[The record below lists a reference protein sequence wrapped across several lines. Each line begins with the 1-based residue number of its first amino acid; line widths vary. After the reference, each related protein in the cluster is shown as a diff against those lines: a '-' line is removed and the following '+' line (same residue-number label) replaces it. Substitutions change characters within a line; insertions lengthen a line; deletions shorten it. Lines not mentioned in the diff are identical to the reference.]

1 MLSWM
6 VLLSSPL
13 TASARGGLL
22 VVWLLLACG
31 AERAHSVERSQAAAS
46 GIACR
51 GHVAAT
57 LPLPGVKPEETRLD
71 YWLARYSPAELDRP
85 LLNEAEIAAYNTRI
99 GRRQGHNDYSQRDLR
114 VPHSQL
120 ELHVELNERLS
131 HQRSELEAGQ
141 LVKLDG
147 SALSREEVAVF
158 ESAVSFQPPSQ
169 RVVLEPVLLRC
180 GPLNAGLYRP
190 SEPAPQP
197 AYDHNACGPL
207 AAQEPVELLGRAANG
222 MWLLRTR
229 YSLGFLAPD
238 AALSEPIPAAYSE
251 AFLGTDR
258 VIAAP
263 ASRLTAAPSGKT
275 VELERETALAVS
287 RDGSPVLAT
296 RGGFVRLQK
305 NPTLTPQARPLTRR
319 SLLTAAFSK
328 LGQVYGLGGAQG
340 GLDCSGLLVDLF
352 ESFDIALPRY
362 SGWQAKAGSY
372 TLDVSQQTPDEK
384 LRRLDLAAKN
394 GVVLLHFPGH
404 IMLYLGRSEDAQPRV
419 LHALGDY
426 LVPCAGGEDQV
437 DVQRVIVSGLGL
449 GQGTSRTSLLERL
462 TRMVVFGP
470 PPPAALAKEAD
481 PGPPAPPRA
490 PTAKA
495 SCKDSEEH
503 TIFVSPIDP
512 QPGEPMRAISASQSD
527 PAGASLRIFDDKGEP
542 MPIAALALGG
552 PPFGH
557 VARAQLPAGS
567 YSIVLG
573 EADKPL
579 ACRRIKV
586 RKTPKGPIA
595 RKEGDPYWEPRTNW
609 SRSTEALYALFVEQ
623 LFSGPPDDEQT
634 WTNLHSLLRDPERNV
649 LIDHLQLGEDKK
661 LQIEPD
667 CADLPYSLRAYFAWK
682 LRLPYGYR
690 LCNRGGRER
699 PPTCSEVHTSLDP
712 RKAPEEVA
720 AFSEFV
726 NRGVRWGVHSATGR
740 TAPDDS
746 ESDLYPV
753 ALDRESLTPGTVY
766 ADPYG
771 HVMLISKWF
780 AQGSIKNSPIGVM
793 IAAEAQPDGTIGRRR
808 FWQGSFLFDPNTKA
822 YGAGFKRFRP
832 FDFDR
837 KAKTLT
843 TLDNSA
849 LSKQRQLPRFSRA
862 QYEITREDF
871 YERMDAL
878 INPRPLAPSDHL
890 KNLVDAL
897 DEAARR
903 RVLSVNNGEDYKKA
917 HPGQVI
923 PMPRGYEVFET
934 QGPWEDFAT
943 PSRDMRLLIAI
954 DTVNE
959 LPGRVEK
966 HPERFALPAGTAP
979 SAAAKNLRTALDR
992 ELKSRSFQ
1000 YTRSDGSTQT
1010 LTLAD
1015 VVARADAFEVTY
1027 NPNDCVEH
1035 RWGAPEG
1042 SQEAGTCKR
1051 RAPPEQ
1057 QQLLETYRS
1066 WFHARTRP
1074 PRGR

>member
-1 MLSWM
+1 MALPSF
-6 VLLSSPL
+6 S
-13 TASARGGLL
+13 RGLL
-22 VVWLLLACG
+22 VVWMLLACG

-46 GIACR
+46 GTACR
-51 GHVAAT
+51 GHVAAS

-71 YWLARYSPAELDRP
+71 YWLARYSAAELDRP
-85 LLNEAEIAAYNTRI
+85 LLSEQEIAAYNTRI

-120 ELHVELNERLS
+120 ELDVELRERLS
-131 HQRSELEAGQ
+131 HQLAELDAGQ
-141 LVKLDG
+141 LVQLDG
-147 SALSREEVAVF
+147 TALSREQAGVF
-158 ESAVSFQPPSQ
+158 SSGVSFQAPSQ

-180 GPLNAGLYRP
+180 GPFVGGLFRP
-190 SEPAPQP
+190 DKPAPQP

-207 AAQEPVELLGRAANG
+207 AAQEPVELLGRSSNG

-229 YSLGFLAPD
+229 YSLGFVSPD
-238 AALSEPIPAAYSE
+238 TALSEPIPAALS
-251 AFLGTDR
+251 AVFLGSER
-258 VIAAP
+258 VVAAP
-263 ASRLTAAPSGKT
+263 ASRLLAAVSGKSI
-275 VELERETALAVS
+275 ELEQRTALAVS
-287 RDGSPVLAT
+287 EDGSPVLAT
-296 RGGFVRLQK
+296 KQGFVRLQK
-305 NPTLTPQARPLTRR
+305 NPALTPQARPLTRR
-319 SLLTAAFSK
+319 SMLTAAFSM
-328 LGQVYGLGGAQG
+328 LGQTYGLGGAQG

-352 ESFDIALPRY
+352 ESFDIALPRF
-362 SGWQAKAGSY
+362 SGWQAKGGSY
-372 TLDVSQQTPDEK
+372 TLDVSEQTPDEK
-384 LRRLDLAAKN
+384 LKKLELAAKD

-481 PGPPAPPRA
+481 LGPVAPPLA

-503 TIFVSPIDP
+503 TIFVSPLNP

-527 PAGASLRIFDDKGEP
+527 PAGASLRIFDEQGDP
-542 MPIAALALGG
+542 VPIAELTLGG

-557 VARAQLPAGS
+557 VARAQLSAGS

-586 RKTPKGPIA
+586 RKAPKSA
-595 RKEGDPYWEPRTNW
+595 LTREQGDPYWEPRTNW

-623 LFSGPPDDEQT
+623 LFAGPPDDEQT
-634 WTNLHSLLRDPERNV
+634 WTNLHSLLREPERN
-649 LIDHLQLGEDKK
+649 LLLDHLQLGEDQK
-661 LQIEPD
+661 LKIEPD

-690 LCNRGGRER
+690 ICNRGGRER
-699 PPTCSEVHTSLDP
+699 PPSCGEVHTSLEP

-746 ESDLYPV
+746 ASDLYPV
-753 ALDRESLTPGTVY
+753 ALERAALTPGTVY

-832 FDFDR
+832 FEFDR
-837 KAKTLT
+837 KAKTLA
-843 TLDNSA
+843 TLDNA
-849 LSKQRQLPRFSRA
+849 ELSKQRELPRFSRA

-878 INPRPLAPSDHL
+878 INPRPLAPNDHL

-903 RVLSVNNGEDYKKA
+903 RVLSVNNGEDYKKS

-923 PMPRGYEVFET
+923 PMPHGYEVFET
-934 QGPWEDFAT
+934 QGAWEDFAT

-954 DTVNE
+954 DTVKE
-959 LPGRVEK
+959 LPQRVEK
-966 HPERFALPAGTAP
+966 HPERFALPAGTSP
-979 SAAAKNLRTALDR
+979 TAAAKHLRAALER

-1000 YTRSDGSTQT
+1000 YTRSDGSQQT
-1010 LTLAD
+1010 LTLDD
-1015 VVARADAFEVTY
+1015 VVARADAFELTY
-1027 NPNDCVEH
+1027 NPNDCVEY

-1042 SQEAGTCKR
+1042 SAEAKTCKR
-1051 RAPPEQ
+1051 RAPEDQ
-1057 QQLLETYRS
+1057 RQLLETYRS